1 MAVQFEFYKN
11 PGTGEE
17 GEEEQ
22 YHPRVVNFNSVS
34 TEYLAA
40 EIHRAT
46 TFGEAEVEGVLMSLS
61 HFMSSHLKNGERVH
75 LKGIG
80 YFQVTLQTTEPVY
93 DVKTRSDKVSF
104 KAIRFQADKE
114 LKGELYDMH
123 IQRSKWKCHSAVLS
137 EEEIDRRLT
146 EFFTI
151 HQVLIRRNLQSICQ
165 FTQIMASRHIQR
177 LKEQGKIENIGT
189 RFQPIYVHRSGYY
202 GK

>member
-80 YFQVTLQTTEPVY
+80 AAIFPTGNATFNRIGCWFTTRRKQSCICIAPVRTPICLACEMGDY
-93 DVKTRSDKVSF
+93 DLP
-104 KAIRFQADKE
+104 AMQ
-114 LKGELYDMH
+114 G
-123 IQRSKWKCHSAVLS
+123 
-137 EEEIDRRLT
+137 
-146 EFFTI
+146 
-151 HQVLIRRNLQSICQ
+151 RNEAQHNSP
-165 FTQIMASRHIQR
+165 AAR
-177 LKEQGKIENIGT
+177 
-189 RFQPIYVHRSGYY
+189 
-202 GK
+202 

>member
-46 TFGEAEVEGVLMSLS
+46 TFGEAEVEGVLMSLG

-114 LKGELYDMH
+114 LKGELYDIH
-123 IQRSKWKCHSAVLS
+123 IQRSKWKCHSAILS

-146 EFFTI
+146 EFF
-151 HQVLIRRNLQSICQ
+151 HYSSSLDSV
-165 FTQIMASRHIQR
+165 
-177 LKEQGKIENIGT
+177 
-189 RFQPIYVHRSGYY
+189 
-202 GK
+202 

>member
-46 TFGEAEVEGVLMSLS
+46 TF
-61 HFMSSHLKNGERVH
+61 
-75 LKGIG
+75 G

-189 RFQPIYVHRSGYY
+189 RFQPIYVPRSGYY

>member
-93 DVKTRSDKVSF
+93 DVKTRSDKVSKLF
-104 KAIRFQADKE
+104 VFRRIKNSKVNYMTCIYNVRNGSAIRLSFQRK
-114 LKGELYDMH
+114 K
-123 IQRSKWKCHSAVLS
+123 
-137 EEEIDRRLT
+137 
-146 EFFTI
+146 
-151 HQVLIRRNLQSICQ
+151 LI
-165 FTQIMASRHIQR
+165 
-177 LKEQGKIENIGT
+177 G
-189 RFQPIYVHRSGYY
+189 V
-202 GK
+202 

>member
-146 EFFTI
+146 E
-151 HQVLIRRNLQSICQ
+151 CQ

-189 RFQPIYVHRSGYY
+189 RFQPIYVPRSGYY

>member
-11 PGTGEE
+11 PGTVEKGEE
-17 GEEEQ
+17 QQ

-80 YFQVTLQTTEPVY
+80 YY
-93 DVKTRSDKVSF
+93 
-104 KAIRFQADKE
+104 RF
-114 LKGELYDMH
+114 
-123 IQRSKWKCHSAVLS
+123 ISSPLS
-137 EEEIDRRLT
+137 P
-146 EFFTI
+146 
-151 HQVLIRRNLQSICQ
+151 S
-165 FTQIMASRHIQR
+165 
-177 LKEQGKIENIGT
+177 
-189 RFQPIYVHRSGYY
+189 
-202 GK
+202 

>member
-114 LKGELYDMH
+114 LKG
-123 IQRSKWKCHSAVLS
+123 
-137 EEEIDRRLT
+137 IDRRLT
-146 EFFTI
+146 EFFTT

-189 RFQPIYVHRSGYY
+189 RFQPIYVPRSGYY